1 MRCHAL
7 LFLLL
12 LFVPAAESRDLDRVI
27 KPALIELDTEPPSW
41 LFGTIHLPD
50 PRVTRLHP
58 DAARAFEQ
66 ADAVYTEVPMD
77 SKSTMQMGL
86 ASLRSDGRTLRD
98 VVTRATWQRLD
109 ERLKRIHPQ
118 LGAALLLPMKTW
130 AVYGG
135 LLLFES
141 QMQHSDLRPLDWQL
155 YRKAVEA
162 GKAVGG
168 LEQVEEQIRVFEHF
182 NEADQQQM
190 LLALLDEMDRFD
202 LRKESITE
210 FMIQWYLIG
219 DYMRFEELMETMPM
233 ASDPS
238 LRKELEKQLVYERN
252 ARFAKRIADKIREN
266 PGKSFF
272 FAIGMG
278 HLGGERSIQ
287 ALLEQAGIGI
297 RGEK

>member
-168 LEQVEEQIRVFEHF
+168 LEQVRHGRLRDEVAAARVDGEHAVEHLHRRVQQPGHAQGAGVVHHDVDRAQLRLRQVEELRHHRRVAQVRLDCFHPASVLANGGENVIRV
-182 NEADQQQM
+182 
-190 LLALLDEMDRFD
+190 L
-202 LRKESITE
+202 
-210 FMIQWYLIG
+210 
-219 DYMRFEELMETMPM
+219 
-233 ASDPS
+233 
-238 LRKELEKQLVYERN
+238 
-252 ARFAKRIADKIREN
+252 
-266 PGKSFF
+266 
-272 FAIGMG
+272 
-278 HLGGERSIQ
+278 
-287 ALLEQAGIGI
+287 
-297 RGEK
+297 